1 MFDEFELTVL
11 LPLTIDVWLL
21 APDGIGTVE
30 LPEGTTVEFPGA
42 AGVTDAAGACVELAG
57 RVPLLPPAGAA
68 GVWAAIFYILNIHK
82 LL

>member
-1 MFDEFELTVL
+1 M
-11 LPLTIDVWLL
+11 
-21 APDGIGTVE
+21 
-30 LPEGTTVEFPGA
+30 PEGTTVEFPEV

-68 GVWAAIFYILNIHK
+68 GVWAAIVYILNINE